1 MDKKPHPQ
9 NARAAILKDILT
21 GISICLVIVSI
32 TLYVPLLGFLMA
44 MMLPMPVLF
53 YRLKLGRTM
62 GAIIAT
68 AVLGI
73 IATASGDLSIDTLF
87 YGGLLLTGFMIG
99 ECMERNFS
107 IVATGLHTTVT
118 TLGLCF
124 FIVLAHTTFSG
135 KAILPI
141 VSAYVGAN
149 LDLTMELYSN
159 MGIPRENVAV
169 IAQSMDTIQYVLVRV
184 LPSLFISMLLVV
196 IWSNILF
203 IKKILIKKG
212 IHLKALAQ
220 LNRWKAPEHLVW
232 LVIAFGIGLVLP
244 MKTFKII
251 SLNVLISLMPVYF
264 FQGIAI
270 VSFFFEK
277 KNFPKGLKIF
287 LYSIIALQQ
296 IFLLVVV
303 GLGFFDT
310 WINFRKNKAADET
323 VK

>member
-1 MDKKPHPQ
+1 MDQLPHPQ
-9 NARAAILKDILT
+9 NAWAAILKDILT
-21 GISICLVIVSI
+21 GVSACLVIVSI

-44 MMLPMPVLF
+44 MILPMPVLF

-62 GAIIAT
+62 AAVIGT
-68 AVLGI
+68 VVLGI
-73 IATASGDLSIDTLF
+73 IATASGELSVDTLF

-107 IVATGLHTTVT
+107 IAKTGSYT
-118 TLGLCF
+118 TLVALGFCF
-124 FIVLAHTTFSG
+124 FIVLANTTLTG
-135 KAILPI
+135 EALLPM

-159 MGIPRENVAV
+159 MGIPQENVAV
-169 IAQSMDTIQYVLVRV
+169 IAESMDTIQYVLVRV
-184 LPSLFISMLLVV
+184 LPSLIISMLLVV

-203 IKKILIKKG
+203 IKKILTKKG
-212 IHLKALAQ
+212 IHLAELAH
-220 LNRWKAPEHLVW
+220 LNRWKAPEYLVW
-232 LVIAFGIGLVLP
+232 LVIAFGIGLILP
-244 MKTFKII
+244 VKSFKII
-251 SLNVLISLMPVYF
+251 SLNFLISLLPVYF

-277 KNFPKGLKIF
+277 KKFPKALKIF

-296 IFLLVVV
+296 IFLLLVV

-310 WINFRKNKAADET
+310 WINFRKNNTADDT
-323 VK
+323 IK

>member
-1 MDKKPHPQ
+1 M
-9 NARAAILKDILT
+9 
-21 GISICLVIVSI
+21 GISVCLVIVSI
-32 TLYVPLLGFLMA
+32 TLYLPLLGFLMA

-68 AVLGI
+68 VVLGI
-73 IATASGDLSIDTLF
+73 IAAASGELSIDTLF

-99 ECMERNFS
+99 ECMEKNVS
-107 IVATGLHTTVT
+107 IVKTGFYTTVAV
-118 TLGLCF
+118 LGLCV
-124 FIVLAHTTFSG
+124 FIVLARTTFSG
-135 KAILPI
+135 ESLLPM
-141 VSAYVGAN
+141 VSSYVGEN
-149 LDLTMELYSN
+149 LDLTMKLYN
-159 MGIPRENVAV
+159 KMGIPKENVAV
-169 IAQSMDTIQYVLVRV
+169 IAQSMNTIQYVLVRI

-203 IKKILIKKG
+203 IKKILVRKG
-212 IHLKALAQ
+212 IYLTELAN
-220 LNRWKAPEHLVW
+220 LNQWKAPEHLVW
-232 LVIAFGIGLVLP
+232 LVIAFGMGLILP
-244 MKTFKII
+244 AKLFKII
-251 SLNVLISLMPVYF
+251 SLNILISLLPVYF

-277 KNFPKGLKIF
+277 KKFPRALKIF

-296 IFLLVVV
+296 IFLLLVV

-310 WINFRKNKAADET
+310 WINFRKNKTADET

>member
-1 MDKKPHPQ
+1 MDQLPHPQ

-21 GISICLVIVSI
+21 GISTCLIIVSI

-44 MMLPMPVLF
+44 IMLPMPVLF

-62 GAIIAT
+62 GAVIAT
-68 AVLGI
+68 MVLGI
-73 IATASGDLSIDTLF
+73 IATASGELSIDTLF

-99 ECMERNFS
+99 ECMEKNFS
-107 IVATGLHTTVT
+107 IVATGLYTTLV

-124 FIVLAHTTFSG
+124 FIVLAQTTFTG
-135 KAILPI
+135 EALLPM

-159 MGIPRENVAV
+159 MGIPQENVAV
-169 IAQSMDTIQYVLVRV
+169 ITESMDTIQYVLVRL
-184 LPSLFISMLLVV
+184 LPSLFVSMLLVV

-212 IHLKALAQ
+212 IHFKELAH
-220 LNRWKAPEHLVW
+220 LNLWKAPEHLVW
-232 LVIAFGIGLVLP
+232 LVIAFGIALILP
-244 MKTFKII
+244 VKLFKII
-251 SLNVLISLMPVYF
+251 SLNFLISLLPVYF

-277 KNFPKGLKIF
+277 KKFPKALKIF
-287 LYSIIALQQ
+287 IYSIIALQQ

-310 WINFRKNKAADET
+310 WINFRKNNT
-323 VK
+323 VDDTVE

>member
-1 MDKKPHPQ
+1 MDQLPHPQ

-21 GISICLVIVSI
+21 GISVCLVIVSI
-32 TLYVPLLGFLMA
+32 TLYVPLLGFIMA

-62 GAIIAT
+62 GAVIAT
-68 AVLGI
+68 VVLGI
-73 IATASGDLSIDTLF
+73 IATASGELSIDTLF

-99 ECMERNFS
+99 ECMERNLS
-107 IVATGLHTTVT
+107 IVKTGFYTGVA

-124 FIVLAHTTFSG
+124 FIVLAHTMFTG
-135 KAILPI
+135 KALLPM

-159 MGIPRENVAV
+159 MGIPQENVAV

-203 IKKILIKKG
+203 IKKILVKKG
-212 IHLKALAQ
+212 IHLKKLAH
-220 LNRWKAPEHLVW
+220 LNRWKAPEYLVW
-232 LVIAFGIGLVLP
+232 LVITFGIGLILP
-244 MKTFKII
+244 MKSFKII
-251 SLNVLISLMPVYF
+251 SLNFLISLLPVYF

-277 KNFPKGLKIF
+277 KKFPRALKIF
-287 LYSIIALQQ
+287 IYSIIALQQ

-310 WINFRKNKAADET
+310 WINFRKNDTADET

>member
-1 MDKKPHPQ
+1 MDQLPHPK
-9 NARAAILKDILT
+9 NARAALLKDILT
-21 GISICLVIVSI
+21 GISTCLVIVSI

-62 GAIIAT
+62 SAVIASV
-68 AVLGI
+68 VLGI
-73 IATASGDLSIDTLF
+73 IATASGELSIDTLF

-99 ECMERNFS
+99 ECMERNLS
-107 IVATGLHTTVT
+107 IVRTGLYTALA
-118 TLGLCF
+118 TLGTCF
-124 FIVLAHTTFSG
+124 FIVLAQTTFTG
-135 KAILPI
+135 EALLPM

-149 LDLTMELYSN
+149 LDLTMQLYSN
-159 MGIPRENVAV
+159 MGIPQENVAV
-169 IAQSMDTIQYVLVRV
+169 IAESMDTIQYVLVRV

-203 IKKILIKKG
+203 IKKILMKKG
-212 IHLKALAQ
+212 IHFKELAH

-232 LVIAFGIGLVLP
+232 LVIAFGIALILP
-244 MKTFKII
+244 VKLFKII
-251 SLNVLISLMPVYF
+251 SLNFLISLLPVYF

-277 KNFPKGLKIF
+277 KKFPKALKIF
-287 LYSIIALQQ
+287 IYSIIALQQ

-310 WINFRKNKAADET
+310 WINFRKNNT
-323 VK
+323 VDDTVE